1 MKGVAV
7 WLLVA
12 CGVTAQVVGCG
23 SDDGKKK
30 QSSADGNA
38 GEGGTAAAGNISSGG
53 EGGAGT
59 PDTATGGA
67 GASANV
73 SGTAGDSSQTGGAPS
88 SGTAGADQGAGGG
101 GGADSGPAF
110 VIGAYVSPTGND
122 TTGNGTLDQPFATLM
137 PAAAAVQAGQ
147 AIGLLDGE
155 HFVKYGVSIPDGVAL
170 VAVHPGTVTIGEQ
183 VGINGGITFL
193 GDGAVDG
200 LRLAWAV
207 NFITVQAGTL
217 TVTNTQ
223 FGKHGDGSGN
233 DGDFLVKS
241 GGKLVL
247 KAPSLEAPWYYE
259 ADGGRV
265 AQVADGGSLE
275 VTGGVFTGSNAG
287 SVFFVYSGT
296 ASMSFKDVSFVDC
309 PSGRAIGLNNGSVG
323 ANNSTLELDNVKIQN
338 TGTSDG
344 IYVGW
349 GKPVV
354 TIRNSVIDTQ
364 NGIGISVEG
373 SGYAG
378 ADVQTVNVEDSQITG
393 NATGVRAYYYS
404 KAAFTFSN
412 THVDKNAVGVRFQFV
427 DTTGNSLDMTGG
439 SIADNTSIGLD
450 ATTEANKPNR
460 VKLRGVSVTGNA
472 GTGLALYGDANAVF
486 DLGTA
491 ADPGK
496 NTFKYL
502 GAANNVGAV
511 TVNTAHLVTAVGNT
525 WLANEQG
532 ADATGTYVPSS
543 GQYTEVT
550 GAVAA
555 GKNYRIIGAG
565 QKLWL

>member
-1 MKGVAV
+1 M
-7 WLLVA
+7 
-12 CGVTAQVVGCG
+12 
-23 SDDGKKK
+23 
-30 QSSADGNA
+30 
-38 GEGGTAAAGNISSGG
+38 
-53 EGGAGT
+53 GGAG
-59 PDTATGGA
+59 
-67 GASANV
+67 
-73 SGTAGDSSQTGGAPS
+73 GT
-88 SGTAGADQGAGGG
+88 
-101 GGADSGPAF
+101 DSGPTF

-122 TTGNGTLDQPFATLM
+122 TTGDGTLDKPFATLT

-155 HFVKYGVSIPDGVAL
+155 HLVTYGVQIPDGVAL

-183 VGINGGITFL
+183 VGINGGVTFL

-207 NFITVQAGTL
+207 NFITVQAGTV

-223 FGKHGDGSGN
+223 FGNHGDGSGN
-233 DGDFLVKS
+233 DADFVVKN

-247 KAPSLEAPWYYE
+247 LAPAASAPWYYE
-259 ADGGRV
+259 PNGGRV

-275 VTGGVFTGSNAG
+275 VTGGVFEGSNAG

-309 PSGRAIGLNNGSVG
+309 PSGRAIGLNNGGVA
-323 ANNSTLELDNVKIQN
+323 ANNSTLVLDNVKIQN
-338 TGTSDG
+338 AGTTDG

-354 TIRNSVIDTQ
+354 TVRNSVIDTQ
-364 NGIGISVEG
+364 AGIGISLEG
-373 SGYAG
+373 STYPG
-378 ADVQTVNVEDSQITG
+378 ADEQTVNVEDSQITG

-404 KAAFTFSN
+404 KAKFTFKN
-412 THVDKNAVGVRFQFV
+412 THIDENATGIQFQFV
-427 DTTGNSLDMTGG
+427 DLTGNSLDMTGG
-439 SIADNTSIGLD
+439 SIADNTGMGFD
-450 ATTEANKPNR
+450 ATSETNKPNR

-472 GTGLALYGDANAVF
+472 GTGLALYGNASAVF
-486 DLGTA
+486 DLGSV
-491 ADPGK
+491 ADPGN

-502 GAANNVGAV
+502 GAANDVGAIA
-511 TVNTAHLVTAVGNT
+511 VNTAHLVTAVGNS

-532 ADATGTYVPSS
+532 ASATGTYVPSS

-550 GAVAA
+550 GAVAT